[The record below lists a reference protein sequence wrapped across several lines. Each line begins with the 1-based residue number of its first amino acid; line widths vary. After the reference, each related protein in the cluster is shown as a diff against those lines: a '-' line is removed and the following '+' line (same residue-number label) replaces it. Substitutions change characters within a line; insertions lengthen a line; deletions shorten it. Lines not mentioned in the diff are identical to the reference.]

1 MTKILAMMMMNI
13 SMAAVEAR
21 PFIWRG
27 LMLIMPL
34 TMKLIIDNDN
44 DENDPLQG
52 DSGGPLTVAD
62 STSGAH
68 TLVGAVGWGVGCAR
82 VG

>member
-1 MTKILAMMMMNI
+1 MPLMIMIMMM
-13 SMAAVEAR
+13 A
-21 PFIWRG
+21 
-27 LMLIMPL
+27 

-44 DENDPLQG
+44 DENHPLQG

-62 STSGAH
+62 SISGAH

>member
-1 MTKILAMMMMNI
+1 MIMMMAI
-13 SMAAVEAR
+13 
-21 PFIWRG
+21 
-27 LMLIMPL
+27 
-34 TMKLIIDNDN
+34 MKLIIDNDN

-68 TLVGAVGWGVGCAR
+68 TLVGAVDWGVGCAR

>member
-1 MTKILAMMMMNI
+1 
-13 SMAAVEAR
+13 
-21 PFIWRG
+21 
-27 LMLIMPL
+27 MLIMPL
-34 TMKLIIDNDN
+34 MIMIMMMATMKLIIDNDN

-62 STSGAH
+62 SISGAH

-82 VG
+82 VGW

>member
-1 MTKILAMMMMNI
+1 MMM
-13 SMAAVEAR
+13 A
-21 PFIWRG
+21 
-27 LMLIMPL
+27 

-62 STSGAH
+62 SISGAH

-82 VG
+82 VGW